1 MKSLYKN
8 TSIFLKLILPLL
20 IAGSCDSFVDVELPA
35 SQLNSSDV
43 FEDYATANAAVT
55 SIYSKIRDKGLLT
68 GTSSGLSN
76 KLGNYTD
83 EMIPFGLPSNTSFNF
98 YNNSILS
105 TTPEMQEYWNTAYN
119 QIYAANAV
127 IEGLLASKNL
137 SPVQKNQLTGEALFI
152 RALSH
157 FYLVNLFGDVPYIMQ
172 TDYRKNSTA
181 AKMKTKE
188 VYEHIAKD
196 LGESSLLLTEKYSS
210 LQRIRPNRYAVRALL
225 ARTYLFSGEYQ
236 KAANEASFLLNQTNV
251 FKLEQNPDKVFL
263 INSPETIWQLQ
274 SASQGQNTKEGLQF
288 IFQSGPP
295 NTVALNPYLVNS
307 FSAGDLRKSRWIKSV
322 TDGKSTWFHAFKYKE
337 QNTTPSSL
345 EYSIVF
351 RLAEQYLIRAE
362 ARAHE
367 GDLIGAREDL
377 NKVRNRAGLQNNV
390 GSTKEEILAA
400 VIQERR
406 WEFFSEHGHRFFDLK
421 RFHELDSQLS
431 PVKPGWK
438 NSNALF
444 PIPQNELSTNP
455 NLLPQN
461 PGY

>member
-1 MKSLYKN
+1 MKSLNKN
-8 TSIFLKLILPLL
+8 TSLFLKLILPLL
-20 IAGSCDSFVDVELPA
+20 VVSSCDSFVDVELPA
-35 SQLNSSDV
+35 SQLNSSEV

-105 TTPEMQEYWNTAYN
+105 TTPELQEYWNATYN
-119 QIYAANAV
+119 QIYASNAV
-127 IEGLLASKNL
+127 IEGLSTSKSL
-137 SPVQKNQLTGEALFI
+137 STLQKNQLTGEALFV

-157 FYLVNLFGDVPYIMQ
+157 FYLVNLFGDIPYITQ

-181 AKMKTKE
+181 AKMKSKE
-188 VYEHIAKD
+188 IYEHIAKD
-196 LGESSLLLTEKYSS
+196 LEESSLLLTEKYSS

-236 KAANEASFLLNQTNV
+236 KASNEASFLLNQTNV
-251 FKLEQNPDKVFL
+251 FKLEQNLDKVFL
-263 INSPETIWQLQ
+263 ISSTETIWQLQ
-274 SASQGQNTKEGLQF
+274 SANQGQNTKEGLQF

-307 FSAGDLRKSRWIKSV
+307 FSAGDLRKPRWVKSV

-362 ARAHE
+362 ARAYE

-377 NKVRNRAGLQNNV
+377 NKIRNRAGLQNTT

-400 VIQERR
+400 VLQERR
-406 WEFFSEHGHRFFDLK
+406 WELFSEHGHRFFDLK

-431 PVKPGWK
+431 PIKTGWK

-455 NLLPQN
+455 NLMPQN
-461 PGY
+461 SGY